1 MQQCML
7 NCRKSASLRNTMESS
22 LVQPQIVK
30 SIEAPFTLQD
40 KIAIVTG
47 SGRGIGRA
55 IAKRLAGAGAC
66 VMLND
71 LDEKMLLESQASL
84 PDPDRA
90 GHFQGDLTDPE
101 VPAKVIEATLDK
113 FGALDIIVNNAG
125 YSWDNVIQK
134 TTDEQFQAM
143 LAIHLVTPFRL
154 LRAAST
160 YIRETA
166 KQEIAIG
173 RRVMRKVVN
182 ITSISG
188 TDGNPGQVGY
198 SSGKAGV
205 IGLTKTLAKE
215 WGRYNVNVN
224 AVGFGLIETR
234 LVQPLDGEGASMN
247 MHGHQIRLGVQPSLL
262 ESVKSACPLG
272 RLGTP
277 EEAAGAV
284 LFFCSPLSDYVTGE
298 VLICGGGLHF

>member
-1 MQQCML
+1 MNQIDTEI
-7 NCRKSASLRNTMESS
+7 AETM
-22 LVQPQIVK
+22 
-30 SIEAPFTLQD
+30 EAPFSLKGKT
-40 KIAIVTG
+40 AIVTG
-47 SGRGIGRA
+47 SGRGIGKA
-55 IAKRLAGAGAC
+55 IARRLVSAGAS
-66 VMLND
+66 VMLCD
-71 LDEKMLLESQASL
+71 LDEEMLVEAEADLAEPA
-84 PDPDRA
+84 RVH
-90 GHFQGDLTDPE
+90 HFHGDLTDPL
-101 VPAKVIEATLDK
+101 VPGELVEHTIGT
-113 FGALDIIVNNAG
+113 FGSVDILVNNAG

-143 LAIHLVTPFRL
+143 LEIHLVTPFRM
-154 LRAAST
+154 LRAASA
-160 YIRETA
+160 YIREAA
-166 KQEIAIG
+166 KRESALG
-173 RRVMRKVVN
+173 LRVMRKVVN

-188 TDGNPGQVGY
+188 TDGNPGQIGY

-234 LVQPLDGEGASMN
+234 LVQPLNAEGASME

-262 ESVKSACPLG
+262 DSVKSACPLG

>member
-1 MQQCML
+1 LPEVIDMPF
-7 NCRKSASLRNTMESS
+7 SLAGKTA
-22 LVQPQIVK
+22 L
-30 SIEAPFTLQD
+30 
-40 KIAIVTG
+40 VTG

-55 IAKRLAGAGAC
+55 IATKLAAAGAA
-66 VMLND
+66 VMVND
-71 LDEKMLLESQASL
+71 LDDAALCETRCTLRQAGYTVE
-84 PDPDRA
+84 RIV
-90 GHFQGDLTDPE
+90 GDLIQPDFPD
-101 VPAKVIEATLDK
+101 KLIEATLAA
-113 FGALDIIVNNAG
+113 FGSVDIIVNNAG

-143 LAIHLVTPFRL
+143 LEIHLMVPFRV
-154 LRAAST
+154 LRAASN

-166 KQEIAIG
+166 KREIAAG
-173 RRVMRKVVN
+173 TRTMRKVVN
-182 ITSISG
+182 ITSIAG
-188 TDGNPGQVGY
+188 TDGNAGQAGY
-198 SSGKAGV
+198 GSGKAGV

-234 LVQPLDGEGASMN
+234 LVQPLASGQSEIEMR
-247 MHGHQIRLGVQPSLL
+247 GHKIQIGVQQSMLDSIK
-262 ESVKSACPLG
+262 ERCPLG

-298 VLICGGGLHF
+298 VLICGGGFHF

>member
-1 MQQCML
+1 MML
-7 NCRKSASLRNTMESS
+7 HCSVFGSCKVTEMESRIAFETER
-22 LVQPQIVK
+22 PA
-30 SIEAPFTLQD
+30 EMPFTLEG
-40 KIAIVTG
+40 KTALVTG
-47 SGRGIGRA
+47 AGRGIGRA
-55 IAKRLAGAGAC
+55 IAKRLVGAGAR
-66 VMLND
+66 VMIND
-71 LDEKMLLESQASL
+71 LDENLLLECEAEL
-84 PDPDRA
+84 ARPGRVR
-90 GHFQGDLTDPE
+90 HVTGDLTDPM
-101 VPAKVIEATLDK
+101 VPERVVHTTVEQFESI
-113 FGALDIIVNNAG
+113 DIIVNNAG

-143 LAIHLVTPFRL
+143 LEIHLVTPFRL

-166 KQEIAIG
+166 KKEIANG
-173 RRVMRKVVN
+173 QRVMRKVVN
-182 ITSISG
+182 ITSIAG

-198 SSGKAGV
+198 SSGKAGI
-205 IGLTKTLAKE
+205 IGLTKTMAKE

-224 AVGFGLIETR
+224 AVGFGLIGTR
-234 LVQPLDGEGASMN
+234 LVQPLTDATARME
-247 MHGHQIRLGVQPSLL
+247 MHGHQIRLGVQPGLL
-262 ESVKSACPLG
+262 DSVKTACPLG

>member
-1 MQQCML
+1 MHS
-7 NCRKSASLRNTMESS
+7 NVIPSESLKTIEMPFS
-22 LVQPQIVK
+22 LEGK
-30 SIEAPFTLQD
+30 T
-40 KIAIVTG
+40 AIVTG

-55 IAKRLAGAGAC
+55 IARRLVSAGAC

-71 LDEKMLLESQASL
+71 LDEKMLYESKDSL
-84 PDPDRA
+84 PDPERVDVIA
-90 GHFQGDLTDPE
+90 GDLTDPS
-101 VPAKVIEATLDK
+101 VPAKVVDATIETFK
-113 FGALDIIVNNAG
+113 GVDIIVNNAG

-134 TTDEQFQAM
+134 TSDDQFQAM
-143 LAIHLVTPFRL
+143 LEIHLVTPFRL

-160 YIRETA
+160 YIREAA
-166 KQEIAIG
+166 KREISSG
-173 RRVMRKVVN
+173 HRVMRKVVN

-234 LVQPLDGEGASMN
+234 LVQPLDGAGASME
-247 MHGHQIRLGVQPSLL
+247 MHGHHIRLGVQPTVL

>member
-1 MQQCML
+1 
-7 NCRKSASLRNTMESS
+7 
-22 LVQPQIVK
+22 
-30 SIEAPFTLQD
+30 
-40 KIAIVTG
+40 VTG
-47 SGRGIGRA
+47 AGRGIGRA
-55 IAKRLAGAGAC
+55 IAKRLVGAGAR
-66 VMLND
+66 VMIND
-71 LDEKMLLESQASL
+71 LDENLLLESEAEL
-84 PDPDRA
+84 ARPGRVR
-90 GHFQGDLTDPE
+90 HVTGDLTDPM
-101 VPAKVIEATLDK
+101 VPERVVHTTVEQFESI
-113 FGALDIIVNNAG
+113 DIIVNNAG

-143 LAIHLVTPFRL
+143 LEIHLVTPFRL

-166 KQEIAIG
+166 KKEIANG
-173 RRVMRKVVN
+173 QRVMRKVVN
-182 ITSISG
+182 ITSIAG

-198 SSGKAGV
+198 SSGKAGI
-205 IGLTKTLAKE
+205 IGLTKTMAKE

-224 AVGFGLIETR
+224 AVGFGLIGTR
-234 LVQPLDGEGASMN
+234 LVQPLTDATARME
-247 MHGHQIRLGVQPSLL
+247 MHGHQIRLGVQPGLL
-262 ESVKSACPLG
+262 DSVKTACPLG

>member
-1 MQQCML
+1 ML
-7 NCRKSASLRNTMESS
+7 CSDVDLKGRTAL
-22 LVQPQIVK
+22 
-30 SIEAPFTLQD
+30 
-40 KIAIVTG
+40 VTG
-47 SGRGIGRA
+47 AGRGIGRA
-55 IAKRLAGAGAC
+55 VARKLAQAGAS

-71 LDEKMLLESQASL
+71 LDRDVVFETGMMIDQDGGAAKAMPGDITAPDFPEKL
-84 PDPDRA
+84 
-90 GHFQGDLTDPE
+90 
-101 VPAKVIEATLDK
+101 VNATVNG
-113 FGALDIIVNNAG
+113 FGSIDIIVNNAG
-125 YSWDNVIQK
+125 YTWDNVIQK

-143 LAIHLVTPFRL
+143 LEIHLVTPFRL
-154 LRAAST
+154 LRAASAF
-160 YIRETA
+160 IREKA
-166 KQEIAIG
+166 KQEMAAG
-173 RRVMRKVVN
+173 ARVMRKVVN
-182 ITSISG
+182 ITSIAG

-234 LVQPLDGEGASMN
+234 LVQPLNGQGASME

-262 ESVKSACPLG
+262 DSVRSACPLG

>member
-1 MQQCML
+1 MML
-7 NCRKSASLRNTMESS
+7 HCSVFGSCKVTEMESRIAFETER
-22 LVQPQIVK
+22 PA
-30 SIEAPFTLQD
+30 EMPFTLEG
-40 KIAIVTG
+40 KTALVTG
-47 SGRGIGRA
+47 AGRGIGRA
-55 IAKRLAGAGAC
+55 IAKRLVGAGAR
-66 VMLND
+66 VMIND
-71 LDEKMLLESQASL
+71 LDENLLLESEAEL
-84 PDPDRA
+84 ARPGRVR
-90 GHFQGDLTDPE
+90 HVTGDLTDPM
-101 VPAKVIEATLDK
+101 VPERVVHTTVEQFESI
-113 FGALDIIVNNAG
+113 DIIVNNAG

-143 LAIHLVTPFRL
+143 LEIHLVTPFRL

-166 KQEIAIG
+166 KKEIANG
-173 RRVMRKVVN
+173 QRVMRKVVN
-182 ITSISG
+182 ITSIAG

-198 SSGKAGV
+198 SSGKAGI
-205 IGLTKTLAKE
+205 IGLTKTMAKE

-224 AVGFGLIETR
+224 AVGFGLIGTR
-234 LVQPLDGEGASMN
+234 LVQPLTDASARME
-247 MHGHQIRLGVQPSLL
+247 MHGHQIRLGVQPGLL
-262 ESVKSACPLG
+262 DSVKTACPLG

>member
-1 MQQCML
+1 MML
-7 NCRKSASLRNTMESS
+7 HCSVFGSCKVTEMESRIAFETER
-22 LVQPQIVK
+22 PA
-30 SIEAPFTLQD
+30 EMPFTLEG
-40 KIAIVTG
+40 KTALVTG
-47 SGRGIGRA
+47 AGRGIGRA
-55 IAKRLAGAGAC
+55 IAKRLVGAGAR
-66 VMLND
+66 VMIND
-71 LDEKMLLESQASL
+71 LDENLLLESEAEL
-84 PDPDRA
+84 ACPGRVR
-90 GHFQGDLTDPE
+90 HVTGDLTDPM
-101 VPAKVIEATLDK
+101 VPERVVHTTVEQFESI
-113 FGALDIIVNNAG
+113 DIIVNNAG

-143 LAIHLVTPFRL
+143 LEIHLVTPFRL

-166 KQEIAIG
+166 KKEIANG
-173 RRVMRKVVN
+173 QRVMRKVVN
-182 ITSISG
+182 ITSIAG

-198 SSGKAGV
+198 SSGKAGI
-205 IGLTKTLAKE
+205 IGLTKTMAKE

-224 AVGFGLIETR
+224 AVGFGLIGTR
-234 LVQPLDGEGASMN
+234 LVQPLTDATARME
-247 MHGHQIRLGVQPSLL
+247 MHGHQIRLGVQPGLL
-262 ESVKSACPLG
+262 DSVKTACPLG

>member
-1 MQQCML
+1 
-7 NCRKSASLRNTMESS
+7 MEFAR
-22 LVQPQIVK
+22 VQNETKNVPMM
-30 SIEAPFTLQD
+30 PFTLEG
-40 KIAIVTG
+40 KTALVTG
-47 SGRGIGRA
+47 AGRGIGKA
-55 IAKRLAGAGAC
+55 IAKRLVSAGAR
-66 VMLND
+66 VMIND
-71 LDEKMLLESQASL
+71 LDEGMLLESAAELSQ
-84 PDPDRA
+84 PDRGSHVA
-90 GHFQGDLTDPE
+90 GDLTDPAIPE
-101 VPAKVIEATLDK
+101 MIVHATLAE
-113 FGALDIIVNNAG
+113 FSSIDIIVNNAG

-143 LAIHLVTPFRL
+143 LEIHLVTPFRI
-154 LRAAST
+154 LRAASGFL
-160 YIRETA
+160 RESA
-166 KQEIAIG
+166 KREIAASQ
-173 RRVMRKVVN
+173 RVMRKVVN
-182 ITSISG
+182 ITSIAG

-198 SSGKAGV
+198 SAGKAGI

-234 LVQPLDGEGASMN
+234 LVQPLTDAGAKME

-262 ESVKSACPLG
+262 DSVKNTCPLG

>member
-1 MQQCML
+1 MQTSATATE
-7 NCRKSASLRNTMESS
+7 RKPIES
-22 LVQPQIVK
+22 
-30 SIEAPFTLQD
+30 PFTLEG
-40 KIAIVTG
+40 KTAIVTG

-55 IAKRLAGAGAC
+55 IATRLVSAGAC

-71 LDEKMLLESQASL
+71 LDERMLHESRESL
-84 PDPDRA
+84 PDPERVDVFA
-90 GHFQGDLTDPE
+90 GDLTDPL
-101 VPAKVIEATLDK
+101 VPGRVVEATLDRFK
-113 FGALDIIVNNAG
+113 AVDIIVNNAG

-143 LAIHLVTPFRL
+143 LDIHLVTPFRL

-166 KQEIAIG
+166 KREIASG
-173 RRVMRKVVN
+173 QAVMRKVVN

-188 TDGNPGQVGY
+188 TDGNPGQIGY
-198 SSGKAGV
+198 SAGKAGV
-205 IGLTKTLAKE
+205 IGLTRTLAKE
-215 WGRYNVNVN
+215 WGRFNVNVN

-234 LVQPLDGEGASMN
+234 LVQPLDAESASME
-247 MHGHQIRLGVQPSLL
+247 MHGHQIRLGVQKSLL
-262 ESVKSACPLG
+262 DSVKSACPLG

-277 EEAAGAV
+277 DDAAKAV

-298 VLICGGGLHF
+298 VLICSGGLHF